1 MVSKV
6 VIIASASLLVAVLGF
21 RSVFY
26 WICLLTTFVF
36 GFVIHLCIHKY
47 EWIKACD
54 IPRTIKTSFKKR
66 KLVTHIESDN
76 SESSAHLNDRATLT
90 GIPVIDEPLYDAI
103 DLFIRD
109 YVETWYKTG
118 ISSDQAFINDFKNGI
133 YSTIRH
139 LAERLREI
147 DWLDFC
153 TGTVV
158 DSFATH
164 VRLYRNA
171 KERMRKERATDVSAY
186 FFDSEAEYEQGI
198 CRDEVCMDKDKEK
211 DFLRDIVEVLIYILL
226 PANEFRC
233 VPARILIREVV
244 INLGLIPFIDMY
256 SDPDAINQLIIK
268 MCQQIPLTIDNFLL
282 VARTT
287 DSRAELASLK
297 ERIDIEISRWRSK
310 DTGGD
315 NDADIRATLNSYQYL
330 KKLLTERLDKHASI
344 ASYDDDE
351 LLQKVPYHDLPL
363 TEILNN
369 CNGLDYFLK
378 FLQSIDAIGYGN
390 FYLNAEAFRCA
401 GLSVQQ
407 QQNESTTHKPTSSNL
422 ESLRSMARDLIE
434 QYFLPTGTFKLPM
447 DEHLIEKTLKALNM
461 EVINETFLDEL
472 QSKVF
477 EILSSDRY
485 YGQFK
490 TTPQYL
496 KVLSEFDFNDSLTDN
511 SDTVSI
517 SSNNSNEISGDFT
530 DHHYQQQPSPTSHVP
545 DILDNINNYSINA
558 EIVDSG
564 VCSEKGEKYAI
575 YVIAVSC
582 TPLISH
588 GNHSDNQKREWNT
601 YRRYSEFNDFDIT
614 IRKRYPDL
622 RNHVRLPNKS
632 FMHSTTAEVRE
643 KRQKELNDYLS
654 ALTQTRVLLS
664 HPYLSELLLKFL
676 RNQQWKHEQTELVR
690 KDLLASTM
698 DTFVKPF
705 KQASMDLA
713 RGVSSFPGNVA
724 RGVSKIGDGLT
735 SISDGV
741 VENAG
746 KIFRTNSNSN
756 HNNSPNNNRYSVQIT
771 RDLQSFPIVE
781 EPQVENSKN
790 IPLRVLLVIMD
801 EVFDLKQKNLWF
813 RSRFVSILKR
823 FLRAFMGDS
832 VNRRIA
838 VFVQHWTS
846 APKIAKEIIRMKDD
860 YWPNGILADKAPERD
875 ANVRN
880 ITQVLCKA
888 KLLGIVSDEL
898 RHIIGSE
905 TTRQGLLRLFELLQ
919 NETLNRRFVYIVIE
933 ALLIKLF
940 RPNDLHLIFEK
951 LYSQSAR
958 VKEEYRRRIF
968 DKECHHNGFPSTQHH
983 LNEPNMRPYYFNR
996 LSIRSDDSSTNSLRS
1011 TLSQPQ
1017 QRSLPRSLLKVSR

>member
-1 MVSKV
+1 MISKYL
-6 VIIASASLLVAVLGF
+6 IITGACLLLLGILGF
-21 RSVFY
+21 RTIFY
-26 WICLLTTFVF
+26 WICFFATFL
-36 GFVIHLCIHKY
+36 IHLIFHKFQ
-47 EWIKACD
+47 WIKSND
-54 IPRTIKTSFKKR
+54 IQRTIKTSFKKR
-66 KLVTHIESDN
+66 KLVTHIDGDN
-76 SESSAHLNDRATLT
+76 CDSSSHSNDRPTLT
-90 GIPVIDEPLYDAI
+90 GIPVIDEPLYEAI

-109 YVETWYKTG
+109 YVEIWYKTQ
-118 ISSDQAFINDFKNGI
+118 ISSDESFIHDFKNGI
-133 YSTIRH
+133 YITIRH

-153 TGTVV
+153 TGTIV

-171 KERMRKERATDVSAY
+171 KERMRAEQSTDISAC
-186 FFDSEAEYEQGI
+186 FFDVEAEYERGI
-198 CRDEVCMDKDKEK
+198 CRDEVCIDKEK
-211 DFLRDIVEVLIYILL
+211 EKEFLRDIVEVLIYILL
-226 PANEFRC
+226 PAHEFRC
-233 VPARILIREVV
+233 TPARMLIREVV
-244 INLGLIPFIDMY
+244 INLGLVPFIDMY

-287 DSRAELASLK
+287 DSRTELITLN
-297 ERIDIEISRWRSK
+297 ERIDIEINRWRAK
-310 DTGGD
+310 DTGGE

-330 KKLLTERLDKHASI
+330 KKLLLERLEKQAPTTTF
-344 ASYDDDE
+344 DDDE
-351 LLQKVPYHDLPL
+351 LLSKVPYHDLPL

-378 FLQSIDAIGYGN
+378 FLQTIDAVGYAN

-401 GLSVQQ
+401 GLSVHQ
-407 QQNESTTHKPTSSNL
+407 QQNETNTHNHHSSNL
-422 ESLRSMARDLIE
+422 EVLRNMAHDLIE
-434 QYFLPTGTFKLPM
+434 QYFLPTGTFRLSM
-447 DEHLIEKTLKALNM
+447 DEKLIDKMLKALKS
-461 EVINETFLDEL
+461 EAIDETFLDEL
-472 QSKVF
+472 QAKVF

-496 KVLSEFDFNDSLTDN
+496 KVLTEFDFNDSLTDN
-511 SDTVSI
+511 SDAISI
-517 SSNNSNEISGDFT
+517 SSNNSNEISGDYT
-530 DHHYQQQPSPTSHVP
+530 DHHSPSNAVS
-545 DILDNINNYSINA
+545 DMLDNIQNYSIA
-558 EIVDSG
+558 TEINDSG
-564 VCSEKGEKYAI
+564 VCCEKGEKYAI
-575 YVIAVSC
+575 YVISVLC
-582 TPLISH
+582 KPLNSH
-588 GNHSDNQKREWNT
+588 GVNVSDQKREWIT
-601 YRRYSEFNDFDIT
+601 YRRFSEFNDLDIT

-622 RNHVRLPNKS
+622 RNIARLPGKSLINNTSSEVRL
-632 FMHSTTAEVRE
+632 

-654 ALTQTRVLLS
+654 ILTQTRILQS
-664 HPYLSELLLKFL
+664 HPYLGDLLLKFL
-676 RNQQWKHEQTELVR
+676 RNQQWKHEQTELIR
-690 KDLLASTM
+690 KDLFASTM

-705 KQASMDLA
+705 KEASRDLA
-713 RGVSSFPGNVA
+713 KGVSSFPSNVV

-735 SISDGV
+735 SVSDSV

-746 KIFRTNSNSN
+746 RIFRTNSTT
-756 HNNSPNNNRYSVQIT
+756 NNNNNNNNNNRYSIQLT
-771 RDLQSFPIVE
+771 RDLQTFPIVE

-801 EVFDLKQKNLWF
+801 EVFDLKQKNMWF

-846 APKIAKEIIRMKDD
+846 APKIAKEITRLKDD
-860 YWPNGILADKAPERD
+860 FWPNGILADKAPERD

-880 ITQVLCKA
+880 ITQVLCKS

-905 TTRQGLLRLFELLQ
+905 TTRRGLLRLFELLQ

-968 DKECHHNGFPSTQHH
+968 DKEHHQHNGNTSSQYHF
-983 LNEPNMRPYYFNR
+983 NESNIRPYYFNH
-996 LSIRSDDSSTNSLRS
+996 LSIRSDDGSQRS
-1011 TLSQPQ
+1011 NQNLLQ
-1017 QRSLPRSLLKVSR
+1017 QRSLPRSFSKISR